1 MLFGLEGPMSDHY
14 SDARAQTSDQSKEW
28 PQAVADY
35 LKKSPWA
42 VVGAFVVGMLTGG
55 VSVVESVRTLGVNF
69 GIVKSEKQIE
79 AQNAF
84 ARDLFVLVG
93 TRLYRMRR
101 VLVARG
107 LELGKSDLISEAER
121 KEIWTQYVEILR
133 EWNSKDLNNRLLLNL
148 YFGEKS
154 LEEFERDVKRPIE
167 ALHRCII
174 QVLGQKTTED
184 SPPCPNMPTNQK
196 DIDFAFDWLHKVD
209 QSALKFAQSIRPKW

>member
-107 LELGKSDLISEAER
+107 LELGKSDL
-121 KEIWTQYVEILR
+121 
-133 EWNSKDLNNRLLLNL
+133 NL
-148 YFGEKS
+148 G
-154 LEEFERDVKRPIE
+154 
-167 ALHRCII
+167 
-174 QVLGQKTTED
+174 G
-184 SPPCPNMPTNQK
+184 
-196 DIDFAFDWLHKVD
+196 
-209 QSALKFAQSIRPKW
+209 

>member
-1 MLFGLEGPMSDHY
+1 MSDHY